1 MNPQTP
7 EPLQQIPQPG
17 QPAVVSVSVPGPAA
31 PIADQPPAAPAVDPS
46 AVKSAPATADDLDI
60 IEPEWIGKA
69 QHVIAQT
76 AGDPYVLANELNALK
91 ADYLK
96 KRYGK
101 EVKAGD

>member
-1 MNPQTP
+1 M
-7 EPLQQIPQPG
+7 
-17 QPAVVSVSVPGPAA
+17 PAVNPAA
-31 PIADQPPAAPAVDPS
+31 VR
-46 AVKSAPATADDLDI
+46 SAPATAEDLDI

-76 AGDPYVLANELNALK
+76 GADPFTMANELNALK

-101 EVKAGD
+101 DVKAGD